1 MELAEMIRALR
12 EELNEALTAG
22 PDEQLRFELGPVEI
36 EATVA
41 AERTAG
47 GQGKIRFWVVEGT
60 ADATRSAARTQRITL
75 TLHPKVRTRDG
86 ALTTAYVADE
96 TGGGE
101 EW

>member
-12 EELNEALTAG
+12 EELNEALTDGA
-22 PDEQLRFELGPVEI
+22 DEPVRFELGPVEI

-60 ADATRSAARTQRITL
+60 ADTTRSAARTQRITL
-75 TLHPKVRTRDG
+75 TLHPRIRGGDG
-86 ALTTAYVADE
+86 TLTTAYVAGEAEGDE
-96 TGGGE
+96 L
-101 EW
+101 